1 MGMHLASDRNREA
14 VLHSIVTACNETM
27 CSNPDWVAYTF
38 RETNQSVRKLFTSA
52 VGSSA
57 HLTECDAYRY
67 FFVTAEHSRLLLKH
81 LRPSVAVRT
90 ADDHDCVI
98 RRPTMSVSEQGA
110 LCAVGTTD
118 LSQCRV
124 ACQLRA
130 NGLARDR
137 VAYIAERGSGWLL
150 TVCDLAPEW
159 WNFSELSSSV
169 QLFGSLNDEDLVRA
183 ALSRAAAWLG
193 SRGRERWTV
202 MARITGNPDVVGSCL
217 SMVGCEQAKTY
228 RRIGVPRH

>member
-1 MGMHLASDRNREA
+1 MQSRSRFAKRSSISTGSRSLAPAFVVATVLGA
-14 VLHSIVTACNETM
+14 VA
-27 CSNPDWVAYTF
+27 
-38 RETNQSVRKLFTSA
+38 
-52 VGSSA
+52 
-57 HLTECDAYRY
+57 
-67 FFVTAEHSRLLLKH
+67 
-81 LRPSVAVRT
+81 
-90 ADDHDCVI
+90 
-98 RRPTMSVSEQGA
+98 GA
-110 LCAVGTTD
+110 L
-118 LSQCRV
+118 
-124 ACQLRA
+124 
-130 NGLARDR
+130 GLARDR